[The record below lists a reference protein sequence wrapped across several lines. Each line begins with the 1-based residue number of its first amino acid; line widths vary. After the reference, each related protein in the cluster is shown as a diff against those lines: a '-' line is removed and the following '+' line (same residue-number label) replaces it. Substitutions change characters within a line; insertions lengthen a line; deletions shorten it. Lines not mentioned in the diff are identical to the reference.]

1 MNVCVC
7 ECACMHVYIHSF
19 ISIGAWSSLD
29 RVCCVRVDNKPA
41 IQWTVQAC
49 YSASLLQW
57 TVQACDSASLL
68 QWTVQACASL
78 QQWTVQAS
86 SLLQWTVQACYSAS
100 LLQWTVQGYTFVGL
114 ARTIYIRCIYG
125 IFGREITKYTVIYS
139 VNLRFWATLH
149 I

>member
-1 MNVCVC
+1 
-7 ECACMHVYIHSF
+7 MHVYIHSF

-49 YSASLLQW
+49 YSA
-57 TVQACDSASLL
+57 
-68 QWTVQACASL
+68 
-78 QQWTVQAS
+78 